1 MKNMLD
7 FIMAFSTR
15 ETALYHNHLMKF
27 SKLTFCLTLIIN
39 ITDAGFAQSSHLLKY
54 TMDSTLKA
62 KDTSNAV
69 VLFDQLKDEPMLFS
83 FHEQWKWGHV
93 LLNMDKGD
101 KAWEQWVSACDQG
114 IINYHLDKKGYK
126 KLKEDVVA
134 NFGEEKWKMLLA
146 RNSALYAE
154 YQDMDHVL
162 SFGKWMDRDQALRKD
177 RRKWSKKFGVSH
189 TSYGLQ
195 WLLYKNG
202 KSAEFERHERH
213 DTLILLYDEFMYND
227 SVNLQEFVDQVL
239 DMGLIPTDAELRG
252 FTTAG
257 FLFLHSSKFD
267 FGKEYDKLVQS
278 ELESGRISPYT
289 FGWWSGLRC
298 DYRGFERKYYFS
310 SSRER
315 IDGLSDEE
323 RLRVNRA
330 RREIGLPA
338 LPATVWS
345 YYATWE

>member
-7 FIMAFSTR
+7 HLIRYRNMNV
-15 ETALYHNHLMKF
+15 ALFHYQLMEF
-27 SKLTFCLTLIIN
+27 SKLIFCLMLIIS
-39 ITDAGFAQSSHLLKY
+39 ITDVGFAQSSHLLKY
-54 TMDSTLKA
+54 TMDSTLRS
-62 KDTSNAV
+62 KDTSKAV
-69 VLFDQLKDEPMLFS
+69 VLFDQLKDDLMLFS
-83 FHEQWKWGHV
+83 FHDQWKWGHV
-93 LLNMDKGD
+93 LLSVDDKE
-101 KAWEQWVSACDQG
+101 KAWEQWVNACAG
-114 IINYHLDKKGYK
+114 GLINDNRNGKRYK
-126 KLKEDVVA
+126 KMRSDILQYYDQTRWDILTEMNQMA
-134 NFGEEKWKMLLA
+134 NAEFNEKPLVKDI
-146 RNSALYAE
+146 R
-154 YQDMDHVL
+154 Q
-162 SFGKWMDRDQALRKD
+162 WMNRDQALRKD
-177 RRKWSKKFGVSH
+177 RRKWNKKFGVSH

-227 SVNLQEFVDQVL
+227 SVNLQKFVDKVL
-239 DMGLIPTDAELRG
+239 ELDRIPTDTELRG

-267 FGKEYDKLVQS
+267 FGKEYEKLVHS
-278 ELESGRISPYT
+278 ELESDRISPYT

-315 IDGLSDEE
+315 IDGLSVEE
-323 RLRVNRA
+323 RRRVNRA